1 MKMVRKL
8 FNKCIFDIEYYQL
21 LARYH
26 GRFSFTSLMLPIN
39 PIILVLAPVLIA
51 NEFARYV
58 LINGYI

>member
-8 FNKCIFDIEYYQL
+8 FNKCIFDIEHYQL

-26 GRFSFTSLMLPIN
+26 GRFRFATLILPVN
-39 PIILVLAPVLIA
+39 PIVLVLAAVLIA
-51 NEFARYV
+51 NEFARYI